1 METAEIH
8 IVVTPQ
14 GFNRA
19 EVLSPK
25 ELGRNEQDLAME
37 AYGQIAFEI
46 YQFRRRV
53 DQILRVTETDE
64 PTEDNQEI
72 RIYS

>member
-1 METAEIH
+1 
-8 IVVTPQ
+8 
-14 GFNRA
+14 
-19 EVLSPK
+19 
-25 ELGRNEQDLAME
+25 ME

-53 DQILRVTETDE
+53 DQILRVAETDE

-72 RIYS
+72 RVYS